1 MERFSESKCKNKIE
15 AKIFIVKLAAPPC
28 LEIKVLL
35 IVHSAQT
42 LAWNFYC
49 ISMVMAF
56 NLNFETT
63 RCFVKIIFYSIIS
76 RVHSTGTI
84 FFYASGSCFKR
95 PPLKDDILFEYKDM
109 INDMVILKKWKAVL
123 LQPSIKL
130 NRIFSGLNID
140 TSKLI
145 GGKLC
150 WKKMSDFTQFH

>member
-35 IVHSAQT
+35 IVDSAQT

-56 NLNFETT
+56 NLNFETSKGST

-76 RVHSTGTI
+76 TVHSTGTI

-130 NRIFSGLNID
+130 NRIFSELNID

-150 WKKMSDFTQFH
+150 WKKFV

>member
-1 MERFSESKCKNKIE
+1 MVRFSELKCKNKIE

-35 IVHSAQT
+35 IVDSAQT

-109 INDMVILKKWKAVL
+109 INDMEILKKWKAVL

-130 NRIFSGLNID
+130 NRIFIELNID